1 MAVVEATDGTLLE
14 EALAGGTMS
23 VREVRTDVL
32 SPEHNAG
39 EMLVTGDQTVAN
51 GYHHANGTV
60 AAEEL
65 RDAVVTLARVFYSR
79 AVVSGVPAPSWWRR
93 VVDRSL
99 DIVIAGLLLLV
110 LLPLLLLLVIV
121 IRISTRGPALYRH
134 VRVGRNGQLFHV
146 LKLRTMVRDADERLQ
161 TLLESSAE
169 ARAEF
174 EATFKL
180 RDDPRVTPVG
190 RFLRRT
196 SLDELPQLLNVLRGE
211 MSLVGPRPVIPQE
224 TVRYGPHLP
233 TVLRVRPGVTGVW
246 QVSGRND
253 IPYDD
258 RVEMDAAYAL
268 HHGVRTNVVVL
279 LKTVPAVVRPRGNG
293 AY

>member
-1 MAVVEATDGTLLE
+1 MPWSRWRGSSTTERW
-14 EALAGGTMS
+14 S
-23 VREVRTDVL
+23 VRR
-32 SPEHNAG
+32 
-39 EMLVTGDQTVAN
+39 Q
-51 GYHHANGTV
+51 
-60 AAEEL
+60 L
-65 RDAVVTLARVFYSR
+65 R
-79 AVVSGVPAPSWWRR
+79 PWWRR

-99 DIVIAGLLLLV
+99 DIVIAWLLLLV

-121 IRISTRGPALYRH
+121 IRVSTRGPALYRH

-224 TVRYGPHLP
+224 TIRYGPHLP

-268 HHGVRTNVVVL
+268 HHGLRTNVVVL